1 MDEEKVTELED
12 RGNITQKG
20 IQEFKSAK
28 RYKENNRQSLKKAT
42 EGEEK

>member
-1 MDEEKVTELED
+1 MDEKKVSELED

-20 IQEFKSAK
+20 IQEFKNAK
-28 RYKENNRQSLKKAT
+28 RYKENNRQSLNKVT